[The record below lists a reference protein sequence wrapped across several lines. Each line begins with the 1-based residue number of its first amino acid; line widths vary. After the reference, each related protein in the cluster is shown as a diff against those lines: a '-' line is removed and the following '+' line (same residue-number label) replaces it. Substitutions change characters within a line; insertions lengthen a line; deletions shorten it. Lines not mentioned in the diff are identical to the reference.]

1 MSSTLRLAARAA
13 IASAVLLCGV
23 TAKAQGYTYTA
34 LDLGTLGGSSLT
46 ATALNNLGQVVG
58 FSTTAS
64 GATHAFMTGANGFG
78 LTDLGTLG
86 GTSSYAADIN
96 DAGQVVGRAER
107 ADGVVRAFS
116 TGPGGTGMTDL
127 GVLSGGTT
135 SAATGVNNSGQIVG
149 YSTTSTNAG
158 TVTRAFSAS
167 SAGAA
172 LVNLGSFSN
181 PRPPYASYS
190 MAQGLNDAGVVVGVA
205 VEGCNCAAAGF
216 TSQVGSSYISYV
228 GALNRAGNG
237 SSATAISASGQIVG
251 YTNGFAS
258 GAPYRA
264 FVTGANGVGVTDLG
278 VLLGSGQSYANAIN
292 SQGQVGG
299 SFIPDG
305 GTGLHGFIT
314 GLNGLNPV
322 DINTLVAPSADYYFT
337 SVVGV
342 NDAGQV
348 LALASNNRSYLLSV
362 GVVPEPGTWALM
374 GLGLIGVAA
383 ARRKRSHG

>member
-135 SAATGVNNSGQIVG
+135 SAATGINNSGQIVG
-149 YSTTSTNAG
+149 YSTTSTTSGA
-158 TVTRAFSAS
+158 VTRAFSAS

-181 PRPPYASYS
+181 PRPPYASNS
-190 MAQGLNDAGVVVGVA
+190 IPQGLNDSGVVVGYGA
-205 VEGCNCAAAGF
+205 EACNCAAAAF
-216 TSQVGSSYISYV
+216 KSQVGSSSISHIS
-228 GALNRAGNG
+228 GLTGNY
-237 SSATAISASGQIVG
+237 SMAYAVNASGQVVG
-251 YTNGFAS
+251 VTNGIGS
-258 GAPYRA
+258 NVYLGGDKA
-264 FVTGANGVGVTDLG
+264 FVTSADGLTVTNLGAA
-278 VLLGSGQSYANAIN
+278 LGSTNSVALAIN
-292 SQGQVGG
+292 TQGQVGG
-299 SFIPDG
+299 SFNVG
-305 GTGLHGFIT
+305 QELHGFIT
-314 GLNGLNPV
+314 GANALNPV